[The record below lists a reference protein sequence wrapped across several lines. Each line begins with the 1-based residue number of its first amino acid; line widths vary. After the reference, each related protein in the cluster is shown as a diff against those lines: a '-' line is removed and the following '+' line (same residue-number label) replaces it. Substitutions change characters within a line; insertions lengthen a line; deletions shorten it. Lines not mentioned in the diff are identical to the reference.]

1 MTDQE
6 RINENLQRQ
15 IDAQNARIDNVL
27 TKIDGLID
35 SFQDFKQEMRDR
47 DNQRAKEIMEMCQKH
62 DADMKEMRANHDA
75 DMKEMRANRD
85 ADMKEMRANHDAD
98 MKNTDSKLDEM
109 GRHVRNMAIASMAAV
124 GGMAITVGALVV
136 TVIYSIIKS

>member
-1 MTDQE
+1 MTEQE

-47 DNQRAKEIMEMCQKH
+47 DNQRAKEIMEMRQKH
-62 DADMKEMRANHDA
+62 DADMKEMRANH
-75 DMKEMRANRD
+75 D

>member
-1 MTDQE
+1 M
-6 RINENLQRQ
+6 
-15 IDAQNARIDNVL
+15 
-27 TKIDGLID
+27 
-35 SFQDFKQEMRDR
+35 EMR
-47 DNQRAKEIMEMCQKH
+47 QKH

-85 ADMKEMRANHDAD
+85 ADMK
-98 MKNTDSKLDEM
+98 NTDSKLDEM
-109 GRHVRNMAIASMAAV
+109 GRHVRNMAIASTAAV